1 MKTIKI
7 AIALLGFLSV
17 LLGAFGAH
25 TLQEHVSSAA
35 LHSFETAVRY
45 QFLHVLVLLF
55 IQSYTSFSTQQKTRL
70 SALFL
75 IGVFFF
81 SGSIYAI
88 VLVNF
93 PAKFMWFLT
102 PLGGLILLVAWLQM
116 AWYFFKRNEQ

>member
-7 AIALLGFLSV
+7 TIALLGFLSV

-25 TLQEHVSSAA
+25 ALQDQLSSAA
-35 LHSFETAVRY
+35 LRSFETAVRY

-55 IQSYTSFSTQQKTRL
+55 IQSYTPFSRQQKTRL

-75 IGVFFF
+75 SGIFFF

-88 VLVNF
+88 SLAGI
-93 PAKFMWFLT
+93 PAKFIWFLT
-102 PLGGLILLVAWLQM
+102 PLGGVFLLAAWLQM
-116 AWYFFKRNEQ
+116 AWYFSKRNEQ